1 MARRLGDMPTG
12 PTRMVDTSTIHQV
25 IGAARRRLK
34 LQAALEWG
42 GAASVPASAITIC
55 TVIASRQHWIA
66 ESTALV
72 ILIAC
77 GALVAGA
84 AVAGALRSFS
94 KNLVATKLDRQANLS
109 DRLAS
114 ACAFEAKLA
123 KDAGKIDA
131 NTNAMMHLA
140 MLDAVR
146 QVGNAN
152 PKAATPF
159 QRPREFRVLLAI
171 AAITALIAGI
181 HVDKDIKHPTL
192 VQLVPAV
199 AVPGAIVTATGN
211 RLLTPSGPSDTVV
224 FLGEGELAISAKVLS
239 VAGKLVEFEVPADAP
254 IGMTTVTIR
263 AGAYKTVPLPFEV
276 LDPVDPRA
284 IPDEN
289 VVLEDEDLD
298 FVRDLVVELRATAE
312 ANEDLALEELANEL
326 DKLLDQAEKGQVNKK
341 QMLEALNKAEEKYM
355 EGSEE
360 AVEESVADLKKAGQE
375 LKKDKLTK
383 DLGKA
388 LETGNLEQAKAEMEK
403 LAKKLDENQ
412 ITEKQAEKLGKAME
426 KAAEKMAKA
435 EKSRDEKQQKSMSKQ
450 KDSIRKLEKKR
461 DEAKTE
467 KEREEMVRR
476 LEKEKRELRRLE
488 RKQEEKQKDASKRE
502 LKQLRRKMSD
512 AAKELQKKQQ
522 NQQQRQKSRREV
534 SKSMRDMAKRTGKV
548 SQDKRKMANK
558 QKVVT
563 QMSDLKEA
571 MRRAKRKGQKGPK
584 NKFGRNGK
592 RKQDFG
598 SRARGGKGQKGAW
611 KPGQGQ
617 GKGKGKGQGQGPGQ
631 SQGNQPGGKEFGD
644 DHDPSSLMGDPTK
657 KSGNTKDESL
667 QGVRGKGPSTRE
679 TILTAAQ
686 KGFAS
691 RSYEDVFVK
700 YKTIVEEVIKA
711 EKVPSGY
718 KHYVNRYFH
727 KIKPVK

>member
-1 MARRLGDMPTG
+1 
-12 PTRMVDTSTIHQV
+12 MVDTSSIHQV

-34 LQAALEWG
+34 LQAAMAWG
-42 GAASVPASAITIC
+42 GRASVPASIVTIA
-55 TVIASRQHWIA
+55 TVVASRQHWIL

-72 ILIAC
+72 VLIAC
-77 GALVAGA
+77 GVFVAGA
-84 AVAGALRSFS
+84 AIAGAMRAFS
-94 KNLVATKLDRQANLS
+94 KNLVATKLDRHANLS

-123 KDAGKIDA
+123 KDSGKIDGD
-131 NTNAMMHLA
+131 TSAMMHLA

-146 QVGNAN
+146 QVGKAD
-152 PKAATPF
+152 PKGATPF
-159 QRPREFRVLLAI
+159 RKPREYRVLLAF
-171 AAITALIAGI
+171 AAVTALIAGI
-181 HVDKDIKHPTL
+181 HVDKDIKRPL
-192 VQLVPAV
+192 LGQLVPAV
-199 AVPGAIVTATGN
+199 AVPGAIVTATGK
-211 RLLTPSGPSDTVV
+211 RLLTPSGAADTVV
-224 FLGEGELAISAKVLS
+224 FLGEGETAIAVKATS
-239 VAGKLVEFEVPADAP
+239 VTGKLVDFEVPANAP

-263 AGAYKTVPLPFEV
+263 AGAYKTLPLPFEV

-360 AVEESVADLKKAGQE
+360 AVEESLSDLKKAGQE

-388 LETGNLEQAKAEMEK
+388 LETGNLEQAQAEMEK
-403 LAKKLDENQ
+403 LAKKLDNNE
-412 ITEKQAEKLGKAME
+412 ISDKQAEKLGKAME

-435 EKSRDEKQQKSMSKQ
+435 EKSRDEKNQKQTSKKQ
-450 KDSIRKLEKKR
+450 DSIRKLEKQR

-488 RKQEEKQKDASKRE
+488 RKKEEKQKDASKRE
-502 LKQLRRKMSD
+502 LKQLRRKMSE

-522 NQQQRQKSRREV
+522 KQQQKQQSRRQV

-558 QKVVT
+558 GKVVT

-584 NKFGRNGK
+584 NRFGRNGK

-617 GKGKGKGQGQGPGQ
+617 GKGKGKGQGQGQGQ
-631 SQGNQPGGKEFGD
+631 GQGNQPGGKEYGD
-644 DHDPSSLMGDPTK
+644 GHDPSNLMGDPTK
-657 KSGNTKDESL
+657 MAGNTKDESL

-679 TILTAAQ
+679 TILTSAQ

-691 RSYEDVFVK
+691 RSYEDVYVK

>member
-1 MARRLGDMPTG
+1 
-12 PTRMVDTSTIHQV
+12 MVDTSSIHQV

-42 GAASVPASAITIC
+42 GIASVPASIVTIV
-55 TVIASRQHWIA
+55 TVVASRQHWIP
-66 ESTALV
+66 ESTAV
-72 ILIAC
+72 VVLIAC
-77 GALVAGA
+77 AALLAGA
-84 AVAGALRSFS
+84 TLAGALRPFS
-94 KNLVATKLDRQANLS
+94 QNLVATKLDRQANLS

-114 ACAFEAKLA
+114 ACAFEAKLS
-123 KDAGKIDA
+123 KDAKNLD
-131 NTNAMMHLA
+131 TDTSAMMHLA

-146 QVGNAN
+146 QVGKAD

-159 QRPREFRVLLAI
+159 QKPKEIRLVLVF

-181 HVDKDIKHPTL
+181 HVEKTIKRPQL
-192 VQLVPAV
+192 VQLIPAV
-199 AVPGAIVTATGN
+199 AVPGATVTATGN
-211 RLLTPSGPSDTVV
+211 RLLTPAGPADTVI
-224 FLGEGELAISAKVLS
+224 FLGEGKLAIPAKVIR
-239 VAGKLVEFEVPADAP
+239 VTGKLVDFEVPADAP
-254 IGMTTVTIR
+254 IGVTTVTIR
-263 AGAYKTVPLPFEV
+263 AGAHKTLPLPFEV

-284 IPDEN
+284 IPEEN

-298 FVRDLVVELRATAE
+298 FVRDLVVELRTTAE

-360 AVEESVADLKKAGQE
+360 AVEESLSDLKKAGRE

-388 LETGNLEQAKAEMEK
+388 LETGDLDKAKAEMEK

-412 ITEKQAEKLGKAME
+412 ISDKQAEKLGKAME
-426 KAAEKMAKA
+426 RAAEKMAKA
-435 EKSRDEKQQKSMSKQ
+435 EESREEKSQKRMSKQ
-450 KDSIRKLEKKR
+450 QDNIRKLEKKR

-488 RKQEEKQKDASKRE
+488 RKKEEKQKDASKRE

-522 NQQQRQKSRREV
+522 QQQQRQKSRRQV

-558 QKVVT
+558 GKVVT

-571 MRRAKRKGQKGPK
+571 MRRAKRKGNKGPK
-584 NKFGRNGK
+584 NRFGRNGK

-611 KPGQGQ
+611 KPGQG
-617 GKGKGKGQGQGPGQ
+617 KGKGQGQGKGQ
-631 SQGNQPGGKEFGD
+631 GKGQGNQPGGKEYGD
-644 DHDPSSLMGDPTK
+644 GHDPDSLMGDPTK
-657 KSGNTKDESL
+657 MAGNTKDESL

-679 TILTAAQ
+679 TILTSAQ

-691 RSYEDVFVK
+691 RSYENVYVK

-711 EKVPSGY
+711 EKVPPGY

-727 KIKPVK
+727 KIKPVR

>member
-1 MARRLGDMPTG
+1 MI
-12 PTRMVDTSTIHQV
+12 DTSTIHHV

-34 LQAALEWG
+34 LQSALELG
-42 GAASVPASAITIC
+42 GIASVPASVVTIA
-55 TVIASRQHWIA
+55 TVVASRQHWIP
-66 ESTALV
+66 ESAALV

-84 AVAGALRSFS
+84 ALVGAMRGISR
-94 KNLVATKLDRQANLS
+94 NLVATKLDRHADLS

-123 KDAGKIDA
+123 DKKAKVDAD
-131 NTNAMMHLA
+131 TSAMMHLA

-146 QVGNAN
+146 QVGRAD
-152 PKAATPF
+152 PKGATPF
-159 QRPREFRVLLAI
+159 RKPKESRVLLAF
-171 AAITALIAGI
+171 AAIAALIAGI
-181 HVDKDIKHPTL
+181 HVDKDIKYPKL

-199 AVPGAIVTATGN
+199 AVPGATVTATGS
-211 RLLTPSGPSDTVV
+211 RLLTPAGPADTVV
-224 FLGEGELAISAKVLS
+224 FIGEGELALSARVLS
-239 VAGKLVEFEVPADAP
+239 VTSKVVEFEVPAGVA
-254 IGMTTVTIR
+254 IGVTTVTIR
-263 AGAYKTVPLPFEV
+263 AGAHKTLALPFEV

-284 IPDEN
+284 IPEEN

-412 ITEKQAEKLGKAME
+412 ISDKQAEQLGKTLE
-426 KAAEKMAKA
+426 KAAKKMAKA
-435 EKSRDEKQQKSMSKQ
+435 EKSRQDKSQKSMSKKQ
-450 KDSIRKLEKKR
+450 DSIRKLEKKR

-476 LEKEKRELRRLE
+476 LEKEKRELRRLQ

-522 NQQQRQKSRREV
+522 QQQQKQRSRREV

-558 QKVVT
+558 GKVVT

-584 NKFGRNGK
+584 NRFGRNGK
-592 RKQDFG
+592 RKKDFG

-617 GKGKGKGQGQGPGQ
+617 GKGKGKGQGQGQGKG
-631 SQGNQPGGKEFGD
+631 QGNQPGGKEYGD
-644 DHDPSSLMGDPTK
+644 GTDPNLMGDPTK
-657 KSGNTKDESL
+657 MSGNTKDESL

-679 TILTAAQ
+679 TILTSAQ

-691 RSYEDVFVK
+691 RSYEDVYVK

-727 KIKPVK
+727 KIKPVN